1 MAAAAAAARDT
12 SMKTATHAELAAA
25 FPKDGLRSIL
35 HKLGGD
41 VRRAGWVGG
50 VEGMIEGCVVWGRV
64 VWGLRGGAGEAP
76 GGCGRTQPCRLRP
89 YR

>member
-41 VRRAGWVGG
+41 VRRLRGLGRGHWGG
-50 VEGMIEGCVVWGRV
+50 VV
-64 VWGLRGGAGEAP
+64 
-76 GGCGRTQPCRLRP
+76 
-89 YR
+89 